1 MTSLAPQPEMNSEE
15 VRLLSNHLEEMP
27 LDELL
32 GWCWQHF
39 GARAAIGTSFQ
50 GAGLIILHRAA
61 KLGLPLPAF
70 TLDTGLL
77 FPETLR
83 LKQQIEERLGIII
96 ESLHP
101 ELTVEQQSAEL
112 GPALWQ
118 RRPDT
123 CCTLRKVVPLQKK
136 LAQLDVWITGLR
148 RQHSED
154 RAQTQVLERY
164 KFDVLRDGII
174 YKLNPLAAWSR
185 PQVRAYLKEHQLP
198 YNPLKDRGYVSI
210 GCQPCTRPISEGESD
225 RAGRWTG
232 FDKSECGIHTFLGD
246 NI

>member
-1 MTSLAPQPEMNSEE
+1 MTSLAPHPEMNSED
-15 VRLLSNHLEEMP
+15 VQILSGMLEEMP

-32 GWCWQHF
+32 HWCWEHF

-50 GAGLIILHRAA
+50 GAGLIILHRAVE
-61 KLGLPLPAF
+61 LGLPFPSF

-77 FPETLR
+77 FPETLA
-83 LKQQIEERLGIII
+83 LKGQIESQLGIRI

-101 ELTVEQQSAEL
+101 ELTVAQQAEEM
-112 GPALWQ
+112 GPALWL
-118 RRPDT
+118 RRPDS
-123 CCTLRKVVPLQKK
+123 CCTLRKVMPLQKK

-148 RQHSED
+148 RQHSEV
-154 RAQTQVLERY
+154 RSRTQVLERY
-164 KFDVLRDGII
+164 KFDVLRDGLI
-174 YKLNPLAAWSR
+174 YKLNPLATWTR
-185 PQVRAYLKEHQLP
+185 DRVRAYLKEHQLP

-210 GCQPCTRPISEGESD
+210 GCQPCTRPVGEGESD

>member
-1 MTSLAPQPEMNSEE
+1 MTALTPHPAMNSEE
-15 VRLLSNHLEEMP
+15 VRALSTHLEEMP

-32 GWCWQHF
+32 RWCWHHF

-50 GAGLIILHRAA
+50 GAGLIILHHACR
-61 KLGLPLPAF
+61 LDLPFPSF

-77 FPETLR
+77 FPETLQ
-83 LKQQIEERLGIII
+83 LKKQIEERLGVTI

-101 ELTVEQQSAEL
+101 ELTVEQQAAEM
-112 GPALWQ
+112 GPALWE
-118 RRPDT
+118 RRPDS
-123 CCTLRKVVPLQKK
+123 CCTMRKVIPLQKK

-148 RQHSED
+148 RQHSEI
-154 RAQTQVLERY
+154 RSRTQVLERY
-164 KFDVLRDGII
+164 QFDALRDGYI
-174 YKLNPLAAWSR
+174 YKLNPLAAWTR
-185 PQVRAYLKEHQLP
+185 DRVRAYLKEHQLP
-198 YNPLKDRGYVSI
+198 YNPLKDRGYRSI
-210 GCQPCTRPISEGESD
+210 GCVPCTRPVSETDDD

>member
-1 MTSLAPQPEMNSEE
+1 MTRLAPYPEMPAEE
-15 VRLLSNHLEEMP
+15 VHRLSAFLEEMP

-32 GWCWQHF
+32 GWCWEHF

-61 KLGLPLPAF
+61 QMGLPFPAF

-83 LKQQIEERLGIII
+83 LKEQIEERLGLRI
-96 ESLHP
+96 ENLHP
-101 ELTVEQQSAEL
+101 ELTVEQQAAEM
-112 GPALWQ
+112 GPALWR

-136 LAQLDVWITGLR
+136 LATLDVWITGLR
-148 RQHSED
+148 RQHSES
-154 RAQTQVLERY
+154 RSTTQVLERY
-164 KFDVLRDGII
+164 QFDALRDGII
-174 YKLNPLAAWSR
+174 YKLNPLATWTR

-210 GCQPCTRPISEGESD
+210 GCQPCTRPISEGEDD

-232 FDKSECGIHTFLGD
+232 FDKNECGIHTFLGD

>member
-1 MTSLAPQPEMNSEE
+1 MTSLAPHPEMNSEE
-15 VRLLSNHLEEMP
+15 VRLLSSHLEEMP
-27 LDELL
+27 LEELL
-32 GWCWQHF
+32 GWCWEHF

-61 KLGLPLPAF
+61 QLGLPFPAF

-83 LKQQIEERLGIII
+83 LKEQIEERLGIAI

-101 ELTVEQQSAEL
+101 ARTVEQQAGDE
-112 GPALWQ
+112 GPALWL

-123 CCTLRKVVPLQKK
+123 CCTLRKVMPLQQK
-136 LAQLDVWITGLR
+136 LAELDVWITGLR
-148 RQHSED
+148 RQHSEA
-154 RAQTQVLERY
+154 RVTTQVLERY
-164 KFDVLRDGII
+164 HFDVLRDGII
-174 YKLNPLAAWSR
+174 YKLNPLATWPR
-185 PQVRAYLKEHQLP
+185 DRVRAYLKEHQLP

-210 GCQPCTRPISEGESD
+210 GCQPCTRPISMGEDD

>member
-1 MTSLAPQPEMNSEE
+1 MTRFVPRPDMNSEE
-15 VRLLSNHLEEMP
+15 VRSLSAFLEEMP
-27 LDELL
+27 LAELL
-32 GWCWQHF
+32 RWNWEHF

-50 GAGLIILHRAA
+50 GAGLVILHQAVQ
-61 KLGLPLPAF
+61 LGLPIPSF

-83 LKQQIEERLGIII
+83 LKKQIEGQLGIHI

-101 ELTVEQQSAEL
+101 ELTVEQQAAEM
-112 GPALWQ
+112 GPALWR
-118 RRPDT
+118 RRPDS
-123 CCTLRKVVPLQKK
+123 CCTVRKVMPLQKK

-148 RQHSED
+148 RQHSD
-154 RAQTQVLERY
+154 VRSATQVLERY
-164 KFDVLRDGII
+164 KFDVLQDGII
-174 YKLNPLAAWSR
+174 YKLNPLATWTR
-185 PQVRAYLKEHQLP
+185 DRVRAYLKEHQLP
-198 YNPLKDRGYVSI
+198 YNPLKDQGYVSI
-210 GCQPCTRPISEGESD
+210 GCQPCTRPINEGESD

>member
-15 VRLLSNHLEEMP
+15 VHLLSNQLEEMP

-32 GWCWQHF
+32 GWCWEHF

-50 GAGLIILHRAA
+50 GAGLVILHRATR
-61 KLGLPLPAF
+61 LGLPFPSF

-83 LKQQIEERLGIII
+83 LKAQIETRLGIHI

-101 ELTVEQQSAEL
+101 ELTVEQQAAEL
-112 GPALWQ
+112 GPALWL

-136 LAQLDVWITGLR
+136 LAQLDVWVTGLR
-148 RQHSED
+148 RQHSEV

-164 KFDVLRDGII
+164 NFDVLRDGII

-198 YNPLKDRGYVSI
+198 YNPLKDHGYVSI
-210 GCQPCTRPISEGESD
+210 GCQPCTRPIAEGESD

-232 FDKSECGIHTFLGD
+232 FDKNECGIHTFLGH